1 MPNDMLKIALPE
13 IAVTAVHASHE
24 TDERSYTAALMS
36 RMEELG
42 FTMQGGVF
50 VELTMTRADGTPVV
64 DYVRVARRF
73 RPLRDEPSTTLET
86 RMPEFMNYLALRNE
100 YAGATN
106 WGAELIN
113 TMIAAN
119 GGNLPASW
127 LDAALM
133 TAEAGTSTH

>member
-1 MPNDMLKIALPE
+1 MPNDMLKISLPE
-13 IAVTAVHASHE
+13 ISVTAVHASTSTE
-24 TDERSYTAALMS
+24 ERSYTAALMT

-50 VELTMTRADGTPVV
+50 VELTMTRGDGDPLV
-64 DYVRVARRF
+64 DYVRVARRY
-73 RPLRDEPSTTLET
+73 RPLQDSPSTTLES

-113 TMIAAN
+113 AMIASN
-119 GGNLPASW
+119 GGNLPNSW
-127 LDAALM
+127 LDAALL
-133 TAEAGTSTH
+133 TLEADATTH